1 MLEAR
6 ELRAGYGAG
15 PDVLHGASIDV
26 ADGEVVALIGLNGA
40 GKSTAVR
47 AIAGLLPLRGG
58 TVHVAGQD
66 VSRASTD
73 ERARRG
79 VVLVPEGRELCPTM
93 TVEENLV
100 IGTVP
105 VPRAERR
112 RVRAENSELVYGL
125 FPILAE
131 KRRDPAGS
139 LSGGQQ
145 QMVAVGRAL
154 MSSPKLLILDE
165 PSLGLAPLLVREI
178 FEAVGRLN
186 RENGLSVLLV
196 EQNATIAIA
205 FSNRA
210 YHLELGTVSATDAAI
225 ETRSLL
231 AEPVGSGAAASSS
244 LVLPD
249 YQHLGRRSERS
260 IA

>member
-1 MLEAR
+1 
-6 ELRAGYGAG
+6 
-15 PDVLHGASIDV
+15 
-26 ADGEVVALIGLNGA
+26 
-40 GKSTAVR
+40 
-47 AIAGLLPLRGG
+47 
-58 TVHVAGQD
+58 
-66 VSRASTD
+66 
-73 ERARRG
+73 
-79 VVLVPEGRELCPTM
+79 M

-105 VPRAERR
+105 VPRSERR

-125 FPILAE
+125 FPILAQ
-131 KRRDPAGS
+131 KRREPAGS

-154 MSSPKLLILDE
+154 MSSPRLLILDE

-178 FEAVGRLN
+178 FGAVGRLN
-186 RENGLSVLLV
+186 REQGLSVLLV

-210 YHLELGTVSATDAAI
+210 YHLELGTVTSTDAAI

-231 AEPVGSGAAASSS
+231 AQPVGSTATAAST
-244 LVLPD
+244 LVLPE
-249 YQHLGRRSERS
+249 YQHLGRRR
-260 IA
+260 ANGGAR